1 LGTILG
7 AATVLAGIA
16 CVGAGAAGAAVPSVV
31 ASATTQLYVT
41 ASGSTG
47 GPCSKP
53 HPCNS
58 VGRAVV
64 VANHVA
70 FTETPVTINVGQG
83 HFVTHLNF
91 PDRPYP
97 EPKLTIVGRSPSATV
112 LTAGGTGS
120 VLNALADA
128 PMIGVQ
134 DLTITGATGS
144 HNGGGGAVHDGGN
157 YMNFLDVTFSHNKAL
172 VSPSAGGAVEDDG
185 GAMTITDSTFID
197 NTAVATVAGGGALA
211 QQGGTLTVSG
221 SLFSGN
227 TVAGTPTKSGSGGA
241 IYVNDGHLTLTDSTI
256 TRNTATGTASGGAI
270 GLDLAAQTRV
280 TGSTISANS
289 ASGPGGLVNDAG
301 GAKIGFGGDI
311 LVANLGAGGS
321 VCSGEGGGKAE
332 DLGYNVID
340 QPSCHLGSRSKL
352 ASASAVGLLPLARN
366 GGPTRTERI
375 KKSSAAHDVVPVAAK
390 IAGRLFCAGND
401 QRGVPRRQGPAGKC
415 DAGSYQF
422 APPVITGISPDKGA
436 PSTSVTIRGY
446 GFVFVSLHFG
456 SATPGFSATDV
467 KIRTSVPNLGTGEV
481 TIKLVNLDGAATVKF
496 KVLPRPPSAS
506 GARTTR

>member
-1 LGTILG
+1 MDSTGGRWGAGRPGAGWLGAVLG
-7 AATVLAGIA
+7 AATVVAGIA
-16 CVGAGAAGAAVPSVV
+16 CVGSGVAGAAVPRGV

-41 ASGSTG
+41 ASGSAG
-47 GPCSKP
+47 GPCSKS

-70 FTETPVTINVGQG
+70 YTFTPVTINVGPG
-83 HFVTHLNF
+83 HYLTHLNF
-91 PDRPYP
+91 PDVPYP

-112 LTAGGTGS
+112 LTAGGAGS
-120 VLNALADA
+120 VLTALSTA
-128 PMIGVQ
+128 PTIDVE

-172 VSPSAGGAVEDDG
+172 VAPSAGGAVEDDG
-185 GAMTITDSTFID
+185 GVMTVTDSTFVD
-197 NTAVATVAGGGALA
+197 NTAVATSAGGGALA
-211 QQGGTLTVSG
+211 EQGGTLTVSG

-241 IYVNDGHLTLTDSTI
+241 IYVNVGHLTVTDSTI

-270 GLDLAAQTRV
+270 GLDQSSQTRV
-280 TGSTISANS
+280 IGSTISANS

-311 LVANLGAGGS
+311 LVANLGAAGS
-321 VCSGEGGGKAE
+321 VCSAEAGGKVE

-340 QPSCHLGSRSKL
+340 QPSCQVGSTTKL

-375 KKSSAAHDVVPVAAK
+375 KKSSAAHDVVPVTAK
-390 IAGRLFCAGND
+390 IAGRLFCSGND
-401 QRGVPRRQGPAGKC
+401 QRGVPRRQGPAHKC

-422 APPVITGISPDKGA
+422 APPVIT
-436 PSTSVTIRGY
+436 
-446 GFVFVSLHFG
+446 
-456 SATPGFSATDV
+456 
-467 KIRTSVPNLGTGEV
+467 
-481 TIKLVNLDGAATVKF
+481 
-496 KVLPRPPSAS
+496 
-506 GARTTR
+506 